1 VRILLDTHIYVWWLA
16 NDRRLPVAA
25 DAIIMDSA
33 NEVFVSAASIW
44 EVSIKSAL
52 GQIEVDPNELVESI
66 QTCGFKELH
75 ISSRHA
81 VETAKLPRHHR
92 DPFDRLLVA
101 QSLVE
106 PAHLLTHD
114 RQLTAYG
121 ETILFV

>member
-81 VETAKLPRHHR
+81 VETAKLPHHHR
-92 DPFDRLLVA
+92 DPFYRLLVA

-121 ETILFV
+121 ETILLV